1 MRKIKNDIFIPV
13 ITSFVSLLCVFTF
26 YVQLRSYQQN
36 EIKQDCE
43 QIMAVV
49 ENSLQENFMVRKLAL
64 KRMANRL
71 DFDRGSMVKWKKD
84 AWNYIQ
90 DQPGLQTILWAD
102 NHFRVLKDVSVEK
115 NVAYAV
121 QVMERNKK
129 LLKRQQIVI
138 DVSHNKNDILAL
150 CVIIPND
157 KGYVCAIIDVVE
169 FVETCLRLRDH
180 YAIRIWSGEKLI
192 YMANKRD
199 NGNVYRTAFMLENIP
214 LEMELSLTA
223 KAIYKHQ
230 FFLSVLFL
238 IVGTLTSIL
247 FGYLVY
253 VLRKLRNSNAILQNQ
268 TNLFQSILK
277 NMAEGVIVGD
287 QHGNFVLVNTSA
299 TRMTGVRENK
309 NTDVEKWSEAYGCF
323 LPNKVDRFPNDR
335 LPLLRALQGENVDHV
350 EIYIKN
356 PAMEEGCLLNV
367 SGRCIRD
374 ANNEITHGVIVFS
387 DITHLRNL
395 KQSNE
400 ALDDFAY
407 IVAHDLKE
415 PLRGISSHSRF
426 LLEDYEDVL
435 DEDGKKRLGRLMTLT
450 SNLQK
455 IIEELLY
462 FSRLGRENLAM
473 QKNDLRK
480 IAESAKE
487 TFELLNG
494 EVIDIAENLP
504 VLPCNSVQMNKVF
517 FNLMNNG
524 LKYNTSTPKKIE
536 IGVEK
541 KEGEYIFYVRDNG
554 IGIESEFHDVVFQ
567 IFKRLNSKKEFGEG
581 SGAGLAFVKKIIE
594 KHNGKIWIKSQKNV
608 GTTVFFTLNAKES

>member
-1 MRKIKNDIFIPV
+1 MSKIKTDIFIPIV
-13 ITSFVSLLCVFTF
+13 VSFVSLFCVFSF
-26 YVQLRSYQQN
+26 YIQLLSYQQN

-43 QIMAVV
+43 QTMAVAK
-49 ENSLQENFMVRKLAL
+49 NSLQENFLGRKLAL
-64 KRMANRL
+64 KRMANRS
-71 DFDRGSMVKWKKD
+71 DFDKVDISQWKKD

-90 DQPGLQTILWAD
+90 DQPGLKTILWTD
-102 NHFRVLKDVSVEK
+102 NRFRVLKDVSVEK
-115 NVAYAV
+115 NIVYAK
-121 QVMERNKK
+121 QVLERNKK

-138 DVSHNKNDILAL
+138 DVSRKKNDVLAF
-150 CVIIPND
+150 CVIIPNN
-157 KGYVCAIIDVVE
+157 KGYICAIINAVE
-169 FVETCLRLRDH
+169 FIQACLRLRDH
-180 YAIRIWSGEKLI
+180 YAIRIWSGKKLI
-192 YMANKRD
+192 YAANKADD
-199 NGNVYRTAFMLENIP
+199 NNTYRTAFTLDNTP

-223 KAIYKHQ
+223 KTIHKHQ
-230 FFLSVLFL
+230 SFLSLLFL
-238 IVGTLTSIL
+238 IIGTLASIL

-253 VLRKLRNSNAILQNQ
+253 VLRKFKNNNVTLQNQ
-268 TNLFQSILK
+268 TNLFQSLLE

-287 QHGNFVLVNTSA
+287 RRGNFVLVNSSA
-299 TRMTGVRENK
+299 TRMTGVRQNK
-309 NTDVEKWSEAYGCF
+309 NTDMEEWSQEYGCF
-323 LPNKVDRFPNDR
+323 LPNKIDPFPNDR

-350 EIYIKN
+350 EMYIKS
-356 PAMEEGCLLNV
+356 PAMEKGCFLNV

-374 ANNEITHGVIVFS
+374 ANNEITHGVVVFS

-435 DEDGKKRLGRLMTLT
+435 DDDGKKRLGRLMTLT
-450 SNLQK
+450 NNLQK

-462 FSRLGRENLAM
+462 FSRLGREKLAI

-487 TFELLNG
+487 TFELSNG

-504 VLPCNSVQMNKVF
+504 VVPCNSVQMNKVF
-517 FNLMNNG
+517 FNLINNG
-524 LKYNTSTPKKIE
+524 LKYNTSAPKKIE
-536 IGVEK
+536 IGVDN
-541 KEGEYIFYVRDNG
+541 KEDQYIFYVRDNG

-567 IFKRLNSKKEFGEG
+567 IFKRLNSEKEFGGG

-594 KHNGKIWIKSQKNV
+594 KHNGKIWIESQKNV